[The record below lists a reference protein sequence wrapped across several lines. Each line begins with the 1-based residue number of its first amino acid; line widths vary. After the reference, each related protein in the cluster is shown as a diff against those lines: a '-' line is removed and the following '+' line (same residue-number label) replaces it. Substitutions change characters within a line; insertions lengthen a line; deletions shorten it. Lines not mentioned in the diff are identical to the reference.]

1 VLKLAQLLVLV
12 TCAWTGAVLA
22 IAFIGAPAAFAVLP
36 SKELAGAVAAQ
47 LFKGEAYGSLLVAA
61 LAWIA
66 LRPSAAL
73 DATMD
78 ATTDV
83 IEGESKA
90 RVDWPLWTAMLVIL
104 IATILGYFALTPQMQ
119 AIKAAQ
125 GSGSSAYLQMHG
137 ASMGLYAVKA
147 LAWVVLSALLVKRLR

>member
-1 VLKLAQLLVLV
+1 MKLAQLLVWV

-47 LFKGEAYGSLLVAA
+47 LFKTEAYGSLLVAA

-73 DATMD
+73 D
-78 ATTDV
+78 TTADV
-83 IEGESKA
+83 IEGQSKA
-90 RVDWPLWTAMLVIL
+90 RVDWPLWTALLVIL

-137 ASMGLYAVKA
+137 ASMGLYALKA